1 MWSERRAPVQGLAP
15 AAVFAAAREALARR
29 GPRAAVLCSR
39 RTAFCLL
46 HVVCGLT
53 VRGCGQQQGEDES
66 VVLTHHSW
74 WQLEHG
80 PFQVQVRDLWSAEE
94 RAHLPGAALDPVA
107 GRRGREPGA
116 VRRVPT
122 LRALAP
128 VPVSLVTH
136 TKFCCDAQTK
146 PSGKAAKQ
154 TRGATSE
161 RLALT
166 ARFEHQRWQSLPAR
180 HHRHSRPSSGRGG
193 TAAGITR

>member
-1 MWSERRAPVQGLAP
+1 MAP
-15 AAVFAAAREALARR
+15 AAVFTAAREALARR

-53 VRGCGQQQGEDES
+53 VRGCGQRQSEDES
-66 VVLTHHSW
+66 VVLTHRSW

-94 RAHLPGAALDPVA
+94 RAHLPGAGQRDPVA

-116 VRRVPT
+116 VRCVPA

-136 TKFCCDAQTK
+136 TNFCCVAQTK
-146 PSGKAAKQ
+146 PSCKAAKQ

-180 HHRHSRPSSGRGG
+180 HHRHSCPSSGRGG
-193 TAAGITR
+193 TAAGITREADAAIRS